1 MAVPGFTF
9 GAFILVLHVSSVA
22 NYPSGKVGKS
32 CHGMVPEHSHTA
44 RSDPVHNV
52 SVSQMTFRPGDQIE
66 GTVLEWTILH
76 FEFPSFPV
84 H

>member
-9 GAFILVLHVSSVA
+9 GALILVLHVSSVA

-66 GTVLEWTILH
+66 GTVLELTILH